1 MPTYI
6 YIESYYKCIGKESTS
21 SEQFFSDLE
30 RKKIILLD
38 NIINVVEIH
47 WISAIG

>member
-1 MPTYI
+1 MPTYV

-21 SEQFFSDLE
+21 SEQFFF
-30 RKKIILLD
+30 RFGTKKIILLD
-38 NIINVVEIH
+38 NIINVVKIH

>member
-1 MPTYI
+1 MPTYV

-30 RKKIILLD
+30 RKK
-38 NIINVVEIH
+38 
-47 WISAIG
+47 SSTRQYY

>member
-1 MPTYI
+1 MPTYV
-6 YIESYYKCIGKESTS
+6 YIESYYKCIGKGSTS
-21 SEQFFSDLE
+21 SEQFFPIWNE
-30 RKKIILLD
+30 KNHLLD

>member
-1 MPTYI
+1 MPTYV

-30 RKKIILLD
+30 QKNHLLD